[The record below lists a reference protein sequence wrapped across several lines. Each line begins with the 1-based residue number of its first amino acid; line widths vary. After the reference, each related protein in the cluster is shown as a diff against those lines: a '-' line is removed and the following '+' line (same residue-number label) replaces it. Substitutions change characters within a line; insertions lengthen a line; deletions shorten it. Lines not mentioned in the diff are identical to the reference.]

1 MAGPVPGPREKYEGG
16 GDCGAG
22 SAKGG
27 GFYRGGSKVDRVRGE
42 EFLGAIHR
50 ETLSKTNDVV
60 RSRSYVL
67 ARGHS
72 YKPVFYMCN
81 PICVTGALKISS
93 SLFS

>member
-1 MAGPVPGPREKYEGG
+1 MAGPVPGPREREEGG
-16 GDCGAG
+16 ADCADPG

-50 ETLSKTNDVV
+50 ETLSKTDDVV

-72 YKPVFYMCN
+72 YKPV
-81 PICVTGALKISS
+81 
-93 SLFS
+93 